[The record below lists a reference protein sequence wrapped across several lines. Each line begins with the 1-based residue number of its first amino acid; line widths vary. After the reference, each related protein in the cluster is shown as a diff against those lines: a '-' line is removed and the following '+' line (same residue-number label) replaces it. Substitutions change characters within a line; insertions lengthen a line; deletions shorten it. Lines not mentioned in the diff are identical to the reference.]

1 MAELLHNPAKMAKAK
16 QELAEKFGS
25 GVVTIGEQE
34 AMQLP
39 YLNAVIKETM
49 RLHVIAPL
57 LLPHRAEKEVEICG
71 FTIPKHTLV
80 LVNAWAISRDTA
92 YWENPTKFE
101 PERFLSTDFDFR
113 GNQLSFIPFSA
124 GRRICPGISLGVRM
138 LNLLLANLL
147 HNFDWKL
154 PNGMEAQ
161 DMDMKDNSGITLQ
174 KADPLVAIAVKAT
187 V

>member
-1 MAELLHNPAKMAKAK
+1 MHGLY
-16 QELAEKFGS
+16 QG
-25 GVVTIGEQE
+25 
-34 AMQLP
+34 
-39 YLNAVIKETM
+39 
-49 RLHVIAPL
+49 
-57 LLPHRAEKEVEICG
+57 
-71 FTIPKHTLV
+71 
-80 LVNAWAISRDTA
+80 TA

-101 PERFLSTDFDFR
+101 PERFLITDFDFR

-161 DMDMKDNSGITLQ
+161 DMDMKDNFGVTLQ